1 MFSHQSLNSKDSLD
15 EFLPMFHNK
24 DNNKAIL
31 YQQEQNIIK
40 YLKQIGLIMKTD
52 PLKKQ
57 QEHFQKSKIFE
68 VFVSKTENDGSDE
81 EEKILSTNEV
91 SPSEVNEN
99 EFCIFNNP
107 LILKGRKLELERKHS
122 FENLDLQ

>member
-1 MFSHQSLNSKDSLD
+1 MFSLQSFNSKESLD

-24 DNNKAIL
+24 DNKKAII
-31 YQQEQNIIK
+31 YQKEQNIIK

-57 QEHFQKSKIFE
+57 QEHYQKTKIIE
-68 VFVSKTENDGSDE
+68 VFVSQTENDGSDE
-81 EEKILSTNEV
+81 EERSLSTNEV
-91 SPSEVNEN
+91 SPSEVNAN

-107 LILKGRKLELERKHS
+107 FLLKGRKLDLERKHS